1 MSSSTIEN
9 ILAQV
14 KQLPAAERGKL
25 IALLTDEAPTAPDIP
40 PSRPVKPTMEVNERT
55 LEYDWLAQHR
65 HEYTG
70 QWIALK
76 GNQLV
81 AHGYHAK
88 EVFAKAREM
97 GVEDAFV
104 LLVEDPDIPFVGV

>member
-1 MSSSTIEN
+1 MSSTIES

-14 KQLPAAERGKL
+14 KQLPAAEREKL

-70 QWIALK
+70 QWIALQRD
-76 GNQLV
+76 QLI
-81 AHGYHAK
+81 AHSHDAK
-88 EVFAKAREM
+88 EMFAQVDAA
-97 GVEDAFV
+97 GVELPLV
-104 LLVEDPDIPFVGV
+104 LYVEDPTVPFIGI